1 MILYAARR
9 WLHLSPDEWD
19 ALSWDVRETYLD
31 GLSEEEDIP
40 FRMERGAGPGPGGR
54 PRTRE
59 VPAAVAVID
68 LDAMRQELEAN
79 PAARRR
85 T

>member
-9 WLHLSPDEWD
+9 WLHYEAQEWD
-19 ALSWDVRETYLD
+19 ALSWDLRETYLE
-31 GLSEEEDIP
+31 GLSAEEDIP
-40 FRMERGAGPGPGGR
+40 FRMDRGHGPGEGPAVR
-54 PRTRE
+54 Q
-59 VPAAVAVID
+59 VDAAVAVID

>member
-9 WLHLSPDEWD
+9 WLHYEAQEWD
-19 ALSWDVRETYLD
+19 ALSWDLRETYLD
-31 GLSEEEDIP
+31 GLSAEEDIP
-40 FRMERGAGPGPGGR
+40 FRMERGHGPAAGTGAGVR
-54 PRTRE
+54 Q
-59 VPAAVAVID
+59 VDAAVAVID
-68 LDAMRQELEAN
+68 LDAMRAELEAN